1 MCYQNTSAFSPGE
14 FLTFT
19 ISNNLQ
25 NLLTHEFPFIKN
37 LIHRAKTS
45 KTQTSSLPQIRLPER
60 HYVKGGQE
68 DKNVDIR
75 HGGEEL
81 SRPELRHVLGEGVE
95 ILKYMMKISG
105 ED

>member
-14 FLTFT
+14 FPTFT

-25 NLLTHEFPFIKN
+25 NLLSHEFPFIKN
-37 LIHRAKTS
+37 LLRKAKTS

-68 DKNVDIR
+68 DKNVDVR

-95 ILKYMMKISG
+95 ILKYKNY
-105 ED
+105 EDIR